1 MRRSVGSVF
10 VVPAGALIAALT
22 AVYAMAQPA
31 TRPLTLRPSIED
43 TSEERTDYAF
53 QLILPEGIVELLD
66 LVRRRNV
73 DAGGHRDEGDPRLEI
88 ACA

>member
-1 MRRSVGSVF
+1 MRRPVGSVF

-43 TSEERTDYAF
+43 SEEPRETPPAPRRTDP
-53 QLILPEGIVELLD
+53 LPAGALPNFDNPETREL
-66 LVRRRNV
+66 
-73 DAGGHRDEGDPRLEI
+73 PRYGTS
-88 ACA
+88 